1 MAEPIGTLL
10 SLELTWDLEF
20 RIWSFAARILD
31 TGIYATAP
39 PPRHCKPH
47 AYAIEYIG
55 LFEEGSHSGLVRAPA
70 KRLP

>member
-10 SLELTWDLEF
+10 SLELTWDLDLEF
-20 RIWSFAARILD
+20 GVSPPVSWTL
-31 TGIYATAP
+31 GIYTTAP